1 MENKN
6 LSFENIVSKVE
17 RKFKAYEKHSEDWK
31 LKYSSQEIDYLIDDM
46 LRVFKGVFNEL
57 TSDFSSY
64 MTSNLDVY

>member
-31 LKYSSQEIDYLIDDM
+31 LKYSS
-46 LRVFKGVFNEL
+46 
-57 TSDFSSY
+57 
-64 MTSNLDVY
+64 